1 MITVQRL
8 LTAMAECVP
17 LSVKI
22 ALLGKRGAPSRFAN
36 VIHSILNRTP
46 GERYPVLKCS
56 GALEGYRMKVDWTKH
71 RSFAYG
77 TWEPE
82 VVRVIAENVKPG
94 MVALDIGAHSGFY
107 TLMLSKL
114 VGPGGKVIAFEP
126 LPANFRTLEE
136 NMALNG
142 ITNVQLQQRA
152 VGEHSGEGDLEVP
165 DPENS
170 LVAGPMI
177 PGDPHGSMK
186 IPMVSLD
193 DFLFGQ
199 TPPVDFIKMDVEGAE
214 GDILRGARRILETS
228 HPRMMVELHG
238 MEKQEARHP
247 VANLIA
253 EFGYEIQ
260 WLGDMGNTAHTFA
273 EWKAKAAAHG
283 A

>member
-1 MITVQRL
+1 
-8 LTAMAECVP
+8 
-17 LSVKI
+17 
-22 ALLGKRGAPSRFAN
+22 
-36 VIHSILNRTP
+36 
-46 GERYPVLKCS
+46 
-56 GALEGYRMKVDWTKH
+56 
-71 RSFAYG
+71 
-77 TWEPE
+77 
-82 VVRVIAENVKPG
+82 
-94 MVALDIGAHSGFY
+94 
-107 TLMLSKL
+107 
-114 VGPGGKVIAFEP
+114 
-126 LPANFRTLEE
+126 
-136 NMALNG
+136 MALNG

-199 TPPVDFIKMDVEGAE
+199 SPPVDFIKMDVEGAE